1 MSSSWCPQEQQQQL
15 YWLTV
20 TCLPRASAAQ
30 APSEN
35 YIILIISTGSQHGGA
50 ASPTDGRGHSV
61 TCSRSMGWSLA
72 GLGFE
77 ASPSDC
83 PPQLPFPS
91 RMASHTYQLPPDL
104 G

>member
-1 MSSSWCPQEQQQQL
+1 MPSSWCPWEHSQQL
-15 YWLTV
+15 HWLTV

-30 APSEN
+30 APSWWGC
-35 YIILIISTGSQHGGA
+35 ITQG
-50 ASPTDGRGHSV
+50 GRGHAV
-61 TCSRSMGWSLA
+61 TCSRAKGWSLA

-83 PPQLPFPS
+83 PPQLHFPS
-91 RMASHTYQLPPDL
+91 RMAGHTYQLPPDL

>member
-35 YIILIISTGSQHGGA
+35 YIISIISTGA
-50 ASPTDGRGHSV
+50 NTV
-61 TCSRSMGWSLA
+61 
-72 GLGFE
+72 GLRH
-77 ASPSDC
+77 
-83 PPQLPFPS
+83 PQ
-91 RMASHTYQLPPDL
+91 MAEGTL
-104 G
+104 